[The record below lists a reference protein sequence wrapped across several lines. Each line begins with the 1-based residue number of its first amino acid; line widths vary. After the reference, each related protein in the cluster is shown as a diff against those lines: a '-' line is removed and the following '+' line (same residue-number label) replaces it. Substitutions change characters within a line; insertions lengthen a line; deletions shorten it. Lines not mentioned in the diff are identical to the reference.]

1 MRKIAKLAVL
11 SLLSCTAAIAQAEL
25 QPEVLVKEKLAE
37 TMQPHWVWVNDVSF
51 DRMVDG
57 RAYLIDGDSGQML
70 GMVSGGYSHGL
81 LMLSPDGKT
90 FAVPGTY
97 LSRGSRGERTDVVT
111 FYKTSDLAPGAE
123 TIIPTK
129 RYSGMP
135 FISTSPVMPD
145 GRFGLI
151 YNFTPEQSV
160 TVVDMVQQKTVGEFA
175 TSGCGLIF
183 PTGPRT
189 FFLIC
194 SDGALQTGTLGEDGK
209 VTLGA
214 STKKLFPPDDPVTEK
229 GVWTGH
235 QWLFFTHK
243 GKVHVLE
250 QKGALPQLVRT
261 WSLAGKD
268 DAKWLPGAMQTA
280 AYHQAS
286 GKLYVLMHEGG
297 PGSHKDPGTEL
308 WVYDAAKGQRIQ
320 RIVLDGPATA
330 VAISQD
336 DKPLLYTAMFGDS
349 DFKIY
354 DAASGKLLRKVA
366 GLSATLSV
374 IQSAPVAR

>member
-1 MRKIAKLAVL
+1 VRTMAKLAALSVL
-11 SLLSCTAAIAQAEL
+11 ALTAATAQAEL
-25 QPEVLVKEKLAE
+25 QPEELVKETLAE
-37 TMQPHWVWVNDVSF
+37 TMQPHWVWVNDIAF

-57 RAYLIDGDSGQML
+57 RAYLIDGDTGQML
-70 GMVSGGYSHGL
+70 GMISAGYSHGV

-90 FAVPGTY
+90 IAVPSTY
-97 LSRGSRGERTDVVT
+97 LSRGTRGERTDVVT
-111 FYKTSDLAPGAE
+111 FYKTSDLTPGAE
-123 TIIPTK
+123 AVIPTK

-135 FISTSPVMPD
+135 FISTAPVMPD

-160 TVVDMVQQKTVGEFA
+160 TVIDMVQQKTVGETT
-175 TSGCGLIF
+175 TSGCGLMF
-183 PTGPRT
+183 PTGPRS
-189 FFLIC
+189 FFLVC
-194 SDGALQTGTLGEDGK
+194 SDGALQTATLDDNGQ

-229 GVWTGH
+229 GVWTGS

-261 WSLAGKD
+261 WSLLGKD
-268 DAKWLPGAMQTA
+268 DTGWLPGAMQTA
-280 AYHQAS
+280 AYHKAS
-286 GKLYVLMHEGG
+286 GKLYVLMHQGG

-308 WVYDAAKGQRIQ
+308 WVYDVAKGQRIQ
-320 RIVLDGPATA
+320 RIVLDAPATA

-336 DKPLLYTAMFGDS
+336 DKPLLFTAMFGDS
-349 DFKIY
+349 NFKIY
-354 DAASGKLLRKVA
+354 DPASGKLLRETA
-366 GLSATLSV
+366 GLSPTLSV
-374 IQSAPVAR
+374 IQPAPVAP